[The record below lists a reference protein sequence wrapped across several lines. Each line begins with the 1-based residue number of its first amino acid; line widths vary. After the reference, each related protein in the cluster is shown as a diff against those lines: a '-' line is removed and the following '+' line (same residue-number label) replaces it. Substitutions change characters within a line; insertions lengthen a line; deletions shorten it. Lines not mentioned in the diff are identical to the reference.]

1 MIALCRM
8 LSEDGLFAYCV
19 SFFAGGFFLPVEFF
33 WGEEGGRGEGLFSLR
48 LWASQICFFLT
59 PRLCLSR
66 W

>member
-1 MIALCRM
+1 MMALCRM

-33 WGEEGGRGEGLFSLR
+33 LGEEGRGGVFYLR

>member
-33 WGEEGGRGEGLFSLR
+33 LGEEGGGVFCLR